1 MIVLAGLVLAVL
13 PLLSVV
19 VLLAIATRRERRVAE
34 AAARQIAV
42 TDAIHREL
50 GAIVAPTVE
59 PRAWGP
65 WRLTIPVPFERPDV
79 VASVLGITHRT
90 VTNTKDSPPMEIVL
104 TPQEEYRACA

>member
-13 PLLSVV
+13 PLTVV
-19 VLLAIATRRERRVAE
+19 ALLLVVATRRERRIAE

-50 GAIVAPTVE
+50 GAVVAPTVE
-59 PRAWGP
+59 PRSRGP
-65 WRLTIPVPFERPDV
+65 WRVTIPVPFERPEMI
-79 VASVLGITHRT
+79 ATVLGITHRT
-90 VTNTKDSPPMEIVL
+90 VARHQPMEIVL